1 MVGNNTRAL
10 RTTLYAKAN
19 DVFSSTKEH
28 GYVPLV
34 VSTSRSFPPS
44 WLITGVV
51 TRLIRRVPLVERA
64 LLTLQEHPN
73 STLVFIGVRVT
84 QSLNVCVCFVYR
96 SFCFCAFYFGHC
108 VVCSSS
114 IYGVWLPL
122 WYIQTLHWKTDIS
135 NLDSGIQP
143 HRRFIHQIPLCM

>member
-1 MVGNNTRAL
+1 L
-10 RTTLYAKAN
+10 RTSLYAKAN

-34 VSTSRSFPPS
+34 VNTFGSFPPS

-73 STLVFIGVRVT
+73 SPLVFIAVRVT
-84 QSLNVCVCFVYR
+84 QSLIVVCVCFVDR
-96 SFCFCAFYFGHC
+96 SLCFCTFSFGHC

-143 HRRFIHQIPLCM
+143 HRRFIHQILLCM